1 MEEYTCGVG
10 ELYTLFLKRSDL
22 RGTGVFAD
30 YFLHTFLEL
39 HIFGKLCER
48 ALHQTRFLQIRTRA
62 TGNTSFCSQWEKSA
76 WKHPVWKKKTNVFLG
91 FPVQRWHHVRF
102 AMISIR
108 WLLFHPKQ
116 PKGGQK
122 RGTIKKVR
130 WSVNF
135 VSNYSELVAQNL
147 IQKKLEPLFEWVPR
161 VRLRRSDV
169 LRTGNFVGILKNP
182 GGQQTGWPFKS
193 YSPICLIMPR
203 RSKG

>member
-1 MEEYTCGVG
+1 MRKVSQLVPNTQDTQDFED
-10 ELYTLFLKRSDL
+10 K
-22 RGTGVFAD
+22 TG
-30 YFLHTFLEL
+30 
-39 HIFGKLCER
+39 
-48 ALHQTRFLQIRTRA
+48 
-62 TGNTSFCSQWEKSA
+62 

-161 VRLRRSDV
+161 VRLRQSDV

-203 RSKG
+203 RSKGAGM

>member
-1 MEEYTCGVG
+1 MRKVSQLVPNTQDTQDFED
-10 ELYTLFLKRSDL
+10 K
-22 RGTGVFAD
+22 TG
-30 YFLHTFLEL
+30 
-39 HIFGKLCER
+39 
-48 ALHQTRFLQIRTRA
+48 
-62 TGNTSFCSQWEKSA
+62 

-161 VRLRRSDV
+161 VRLRQSDV

-203 RSKG
+203 RSKGLSVHSFEACGSNIALWRIFGSTTVFPTLNTLFE